1 MTERST
7 PTESL
12 LKMSTPLQN
21 SLWILAR
28 QIEFINHRIQA
39 IKSKG
44 FLELETF
51 SLETILED
59 TLRKRRSTETGS
71 WCLKR
76 FIPDLLYYLRQIK
89 SLLSSQ
95 ESVLAQRMETLSA
108 MQRVI
113 LSNENSWDFN
123 NLMTKF
129 DLLQQ
134 RLERLRSQYELLG
147 QQEDDLLREVVD
159 EAESL
164 STDCLQKEAIQDL
177 RINSLLHILSTMGVR
192 MARQTLITEYFSSP
206 EINE

>member
-1 MTERST
+1 
-7 PTESL
+7 
-12 LKMSTPLQN
+12 
-21 SLWILAR
+21 
-28 QIEFINHRIQA
+28 
-39 IKSKG
+39 
-44 FLELETF
+44 
-51 SLETILED
+51 
-59 TLRKRRSTETGS
+59 
-71 WCLKR
+71 
-76 FIPDLLYYLRQIK
+76 
-89 SLLSSQ
+89 
-95 ESVLAQRMETLSA
+95 